1 MVSASTL
8 TSKSRIAAGF
18 LAVKHARAFADG
30 SARNRPGQGRENQ
43 PDFSLDLFPR
53 GQGPTVRLLCPKGM
67 EPRSLTYQGH
77 NLARGAWLFFFKWKF
92 SNTCRSRLTGNEFP
106 CSYCSVST
114 AINFLPLLFHL
125 AHFPIHIFHPL
136 PLSVGPFW
144 GLWYSSITVSHHF
157 LPQYTLLSFICHSS
171 RVLEEKISCYY
182 NKNFWL
188 IRRNLTIQPLEF

>member
-77 NLARGAWLFFFKWKF
+77 NLARGAWLFFFLSENFPTHAEVDWLVMNSHVAIAQF
-92 SNTCRSRLTGNEFP
+92 QRPLTSCLSCFTWPTSPYIYSILCHYLWVHSGVP
-106 CSYCSVST
+106 DIAAS
-114 AINFLPLLFHL
+114 LF
-125 AHFPIHIFHPL
+125 
-136 PLSVGPFW
+136 
-144 GLWYSSITVSHHF
+144 
-157 LPQYTLLSFICHSS
+157 
-171 RVLEEKISCYY
+171 
-182 NKNFWL
+182 
-188 IRRNLTIQPLEF
+188 LTIFFHSTHSYLSSVIAVESLRKK